1 MAKLCQMSQPL
12 IAIAIIKGF
21 GFGAIAPIPP
31 EVIAIAAATI
41 EAAITATKHCSTATT
56 AEYVQE
62 AVVAVGFGVVA
73 ATVFAEAT
81 TVGMQGSIAAARTP
95 KTDVFGSP
103 TATITHIAITI
114 ASQLT

>member
-21 GFGAIAPIPP
+21 GSGAIAPIPP
-31 EVIAIAAATI
+31 EVIAIAATRI
-41 EAAITATKHCSTATT
+41 GAAITATKDCLATTIARYEREAAVVDFRVVTAT
-56 AEYVQE
+56 VL
-62 AVVAVGFGVVA
+62 V
-73 ATVFAEAT
+73 EAT
-81 TVGMQGSIAAARTP
+81 TVGMQGSIAIAETP

-103 TATITHIAITI
+103 TAAATHIAIAT

>member
-21 GFGAIAPIPP
+21 GSRAIAPIPP
-31 EVIAIAAATI
+31 EVIAIAATTI

-73 ATVFAEAT
+73 AIVFAEAT
-81 TVGMQGSIAAARTP
+81 TVGKQGSIAAARTP
-95 KTDVFGSP
+95 KTDVFGFP
-103 TATITHIAITI
+103 TATNIAIAIT
-114 ASQLT
+114 SQLT